1 MRKKDGDPSPKDIV
15 QHMMTSLASTKKHV
29 SRFVSD
35 IFSLFSFSRVV
46 LNRLKLFL
54 KSVISGLKMRFFYQ
68 VSVKSASC

>member
-54 KSVISGLKMRFFYQ
+54 KSVISGLKMQFFYQ